1 MLLLIKKKKPYNK
14 GEYWFY
20 DDDLYLIE
28 DIVENNIIITGVSKN
43 NFHVVKHNYYKEH
56 FFGGKHKSNTR
67 WRKATI
73 NEIKQ
78 TKIYNE
84 RTKLI

>member
-20 DDDLYLIE
+20 DNDLYLIE
-28 DIVENNIIITGVSKN
+28 DIVENNIIISGVSKN
-43 NFHVVKHNYYKEH
+43 NFHVVKQRIYANYYKEH

-67 WRKATI
+67 WRKATT

-78 TKIYNE
+78 TNIK
-84 RTKLI
+84 